1 MIIEMLPVGVFQ
13 TNCYVIG
20 DENTKIGAVIDP
32 GGEGDKIL
40 DICKKHGLSIKYI
53 ILTHGH
59 GDHIGGVSK
68 IKAETG
74 AVVLLN
80 EKDEYLVN
88 GATKE
93 LIPILRNI
101 NSFEA
106 DVHIKEGDEIE
117 IGDLKLKVLETPGH
131 TPGGISLASDDVVFT
146 GDTLFQR
153 SIGRTDFEFGSF
165 DEIVKSIKEKLL
177 VLPEDTKVYPG
188 HGDVTVIGYE
198 KKYNPFVR

>member
-1 MIIEMLPVGVFQ
+1 MILEMLPVGVFQ

-20 DENTKIGAVIDP
+20 DEKAKIGAVIDP
-32 GGEGDKIL
+32 GGEADRIL
-40 DICKKHGLSIKYI
+40 DICKKNELNIKYI

-59 GDHIGGVSK
+59 GDHIGAVTK

-74 AVVLLN
+74 ALVLLN

-101 NSFEA
+101 DSFES
-106 DVHIKEGDEIE
+106 DKHIKEGDEIE
-117 IGDLKLKVLETPGH
+117 VGDLRLKVLETPGH
-131 TPGGISLASDDVVFT
+131 TPGGISLAADGIVFS
-146 GDTLFQR
+146 GDTLFHH
-153 SIGRTDFEFGSF
+153 SIGRTDFEQGSF

-177 VLPEDTKVYPG
+177 VLPEGTKVYPG
-188 HGDVTVIGYE
+188 HGDTTFIGNE

>member
-1 MIIEMLPVGVFQ
+1 MILEILPVGVFQ
-13 TNCYVIG
+13 TNCYIIG

-32 GGEGDKIL
+32 GGEPDKIL
-40 DICKKHGLSIKYI
+40 DICKKYDLNIKYI

-68 IKAETG
+68 IKDETG
-74 AVVLLN
+74 ALVLLN

-101 NSFEA
+101 TSFES
-106 DVHIKEGDEIE
+106 DKHVKEGDKIE
-117 IGDLKLKVLETPGH
+117 IGEISLKVLETPGH
-131 TPGGISLASDDVVFT
+131 TPGGISLATEGIVFS
-146 GDTLFQR
+146 GDTLFHH
-153 SIGRTDFEFGSF
+153 SIGRTDFEGGSF
-165 DEIVKSIKEKLL
+165 DEIVNSIKEKLL
-177 VLPEDTKVYPG
+177 VLPDDTKVYPG
-188 HGDVTVIGYE
+188 HGDTTFIWNE